1 MSDLAYKV
9 SGGNSLENV
18 QKRYNLYRKMLEL
31 RYGTNFQRIILL
43 YQRPQDQMI
52 YLLGV
57 FWVAKVN
64 YNE

>member
-1 MSDLAYKV
+1 M
-9 SGGNSLENV
+9 
-18 QKRYNLYRKMLEL
+18 REL
-31 RYGTNFQRIILL
+31 GYGTNFESVQRIILL
-43 YQRPQDQMI
+43 YQRSQDQMI

>member
-1 MSDLAYKV
+1 MVGFSRQVRREKMSGK
-9 SGGNSLENV
+9 
-18 QKRYNLYRKMLEL
+18 NLYSKMREL
-31 RYGTNFQRIILL
+31 GYGTNFESVQRIILL
-43 YQRPQDQMI
+43 YQRFQDQMI